1 MRALRSVY
9 GKDITVDH
17 LKTFG
22 EPGLQ
27 ALAASVVDEQAQQQ
41 TSSATN
47 SDAQPQT
54 SVDNNSSSSL
64 KSKVSSMPVTIRVP
78 HHQTEFELDSWHL
91 GDSLLQAAQDY
102 PELMSEY
109 MEGTCG
115 GTMSCCTCHVYLEQ
129 QHDYQ
134 QSLLPLSDVSEAE
147 QDMLDLA
154 HEPRDG
160 SSRLACQVVL
170 TRNLLDQYV
179 NDDENN
185 SCNTSNKLVVTIP
198 SGVND
203 VWK

>member
-1 MRALRSVY
+1 MLALPT
-9 GKDITVDH
+9 GKVLIQQLLTTTSAQGNH
-17 LKTFG
+17 YA
-22 EPGLQ
+22 PQSQ
-27 ALAASVVDEQAQQQ
+27 AE
-41 TSSATN
+41 
-47 SDAQPQT
+47 
-54 SVDNNSSSSL
+54 
-64 KSKVSSMPVTIRVP
+64 
-78 HHQTEFELDSWHL
+78 
-91 GDSLLQAAQDY
+91 
-102 PELMSEY
+102 
-109 MEGTCG
+109 
-115 GTMSCCTCHVYLEQ
+115 
-129 QHDYQ
+129 
-134 QSLLPLSDVSEAE
+134 E